1 MRRLFFVLCL
11 LMVASLSWIIGS
23 AAALTTTEQGEALLP
38 KADVAPEA
46 VNTGFKANLVAAGT
60 CAEDKAWI
68 TDELLYATI
77 DAGAHSTAANLSR
90 SNQRVELGL
99 FEIAA
104 GRVIENLLQTSDRA
118 YRHRRIYL

>member
-1 MRRLFFVLCL
+1 
-11 LMVASLSWIIGS
+11 
-23 AAALTTTEQGEALLP
+23 LLP

-46 VNTGFKANLVAAGT
+46 VNTEFKANLVAAST

-68 TDELLYATI
+68 TEELLYATI
-77 DAGAHSTAANLSR
+77 DAGAHSTAANLSDQIDEWNWDSSR
-90 SNQRVELGL
+90 SRR
-99 FEIAA
+99 